1 MELEISLLAHAHTRF
16 LANYTYMNT
25 LFKPTHL
32 TNFTT
37 DLQKNYVT
45 FPTNYLKQQH
55 KFPQSLVNVV

>member
-1 MELEISLLAHAHTRF
+1 MELEISLLADALTRF

-37 DLQKNYVT
+37 DLQKTTSHFQPITLSNNIN
-45 FPTNYLKQQH
+45 FLKAW
-55 KFPQSLVNVV
+55 